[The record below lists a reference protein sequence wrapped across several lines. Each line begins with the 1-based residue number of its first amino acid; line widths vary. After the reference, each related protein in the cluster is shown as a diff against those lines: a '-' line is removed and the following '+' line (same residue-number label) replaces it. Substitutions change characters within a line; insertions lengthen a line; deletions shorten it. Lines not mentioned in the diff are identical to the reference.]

1 MTDGVTDRD
10 DAGQDVTER
19 DEVTPEPEP
28 EPAPEVRSKPVV
40 RPERQR
46 PVMPT
51 AREAAA
57 EIGDRPPP
65 AVIRWGFY
73 LIVAA
78 VLISLF
84 GAIYLMLNKET
95 LVSNALEFDNGDRDL
110 TREEVES
117 SVTNGLW
124 VFLVINVVFGVF
136 QALFAYKAMEGQRRA
151 RMLVTIVTVMVV
163 LFHFMLVPTLFGQ
176 LAGMISAI
184 AAALLYMPASR
195 TFYPPRQ
202 PLR

>member
-1 MTDGVTDRD
+1 
-10 DAGQDVTER
+10 
-19 DEVTPEPEP
+19 
-28 EPAPEVRSKPVV
+28 
-40 RPERQR
+40 
-46 PVMPT
+46 MPT

-57 EIGDRPPP
+57 EVGDRPTP

-73 LIVAA
+73 LIVGA
-78 VLISLF
+78 VLIGLF

-95 LVSNALEFDNGDRDL
+95 LVTNALEIDNGDRDL
-110 TREEVES
+110 TREEVEA
-117 SVTNGLW
+117 SVSNGLW
-124 VFLVINVVFGVF
+124 VFLVINVIFGAF
-136 QALFAYKAMEGQRRA
+136 QALFAFKAKEGQRRA

-184 AAALLYMPASR
+184 GAALLYMPASR

-202 PLR
+202 PVG